1 MPMIW
6 NAEADAKLMAKV
18 IQICNV
24 KLDAA
29 QMRDVAASMGTDCTA
44 KAISHRLTHFRKL
57 GGTDAAT
64 KAAAT
69 KGKTAA
75 KPNKV
80 TKTPAKG
87 KGKKSKA
94 EVKRTPSAAAEGE
107 EEYATPPPTTRVK
120 RAGAKRNYAEMS
132 GEEDGEGES
141 EVAETPE
148 PPGPVDEESE
158 SKRPEPEIPGLPA
171 YVKIEVGED
180 IGEGLRTAAD
190 GEDEEDDDY

>member
-1 MPMIW
+1 
-6 NAEADAKLMAKV
+6 
-18 IQICNV
+18 
-24 KLDAA
+24 
-29 QMRDVAASMGTDCTA
+29 
-44 KAISHRLTHFRKL
+44 
-57 GGTDAAT
+57 
-64 KAAAT
+64 
-69 KGKTAA
+69 
-75 KPNKV
+75 
-80 TKTPAKG
+80 
-87 KGKKSKA
+87 
-94 EVKRTPSAAAEGE
+94 
-107 EEYATPPPTTRVK
+107 
-120 RAGAKRNYAEMS
+120 MS